1 MLDHMLL
8 RSTFLNASMIDIVY
22 ACLLAFILGVAIAFA
37 YVRSFSG
44 LSYSRAFIQS
54 LIFAPLLTAIAMQAV
69 GDSMSRGLGMLG
81 AFSLLRFRTNIK
93 DSRDMMFMFASLAMG
108 LACGVYSYPIAV
120 ISIIFFCG
128 AVYIVHNIP
137 FSVNSDFDAVL
148 RLQVDNSIDSQSSID
163 RVLAEYARRYALISM
178 REMGQGSRLD
188 MTYQV
193 KMQKG
198 KMQNQLVGELGK
210 IASLR
215 DIHVFVQDQAHEV

>member
-1 MLDHMLL
+1 MLDHMLI
-8 RSTFLNASMIDIVY
+8 RSSFLNASLIDIIY
-22 ACLLAFILGVAIAFA
+22 ACLLAFILGVAIAFS

-54 LIFAPLLTAIAMQAV
+54 LIFAPILTAIAMQAV
-69 GDSMSRGLGMLG
+69 GDSMARGLGMLG
-81 AFSLLRFRTNIK
+81 AFSLLRFKTNIK
-93 DSRDMMFMFASLAMG
+93 DSRDMMFMFASLAAG
-108 LACGVYSYPIAV
+108 LSCGVYSYPIAV
-120 ISIIFFCG
+120 ISIIFFCLS
-128 AVYIVHNIP
+128 VYIVHNIP

-148 RLQVDNSIDSQSSID
+148 RLQVDNSTELQSQVD
-163 RVLAEYARRYALISM
+163 RVLAEFSRRYALISM
-178 REMGQGSRLD
+178 REMGQGTRLD

-198 KMQNQLVGELGK
+198 KMQNSLVGELAK

>member
-1 MLDHMLL
+1 MLDHMLV
-8 RSTFLNASMIDIVY
+8 RSTFLSASLIDIIY
-22 ACLLAFILGVAIAFA
+22 ACLLAFILGVAIAFT

-54 LIFAPLLTAIAMQAV
+54 LIFAPMLTAIAMQAV
-69 GDSMSRGLGMLG
+69 GDSMARGLGMLG
-81 AFSLLRFRTNIK
+81 AFSLLRFKTNIK
-93 DSRDMMFMFASLAMG
+93 DSRDMMFMFASLAAG

-120 ISIIFFCG
+120 VSIILFCL

-137 FSVNSDFDAVL
+137 FSVDSDFDAVL
-148 RLQVDNSIDSQSSID
+148 RLQVDNTVELQSNVD
-163 RVLAEYARRYALISM
+163 RVLADFARRYALISM

-198 KMQNQLVGELGK
+198 KMQTELVSELGK